1 MRRAVVYL
9 FILCLASLLS
19 CKGNDYKVNIE
30 NINLNLE
37 FINLDSILYAS
48 KGQTAIVRKNELLK
62 KDADLLNVEVYGN
75 YSMDQ
80 LKTVLNGFEEYFQQ
94 KYPDGII

>member
-37 FINLDSILYAS
+37 FNENFKLLINNFTKLF
-48 KGQTAIVRKNELLK
+48 KNSNSL
-62 KDADLLNVEVYGN
+62 VFWY
-75 YSMDQ
+75 
-80 LKTVLNGFEEYFQQ
+80 
-94 KYPDGII
+94 II